1 MAGQSTRRKTG
12 TSKSATR
19 CLSSKQKTGG
29 AALDSRFGISGLE
42 KGGLATKK
50 SKKKKSK

>member
-19 CLSSKQKTGG
+19 GLSSKQKTGG
-29 AALDSRFGISGLE
+29 AALDTGLVYQD
-42 KGGLATKK
+42 
-50 SKKKKSK
+50 